1 MCLFRCYIWTNQV
14 FSKRLYIIWEVL
26 YSITWIP
33 WRSILVNI
41 NFHVIQFSLMSVFL
55 QNGMKTYILDICLF
69 SLFAKAIPEKVLKLS
84 KSYWLIFYRLVNFDI
99 HYREKLC
106 REELFNGSK
115 LRIFHKKCYHF
126 SPTVFFPIN
135 ILLFCHLQLRL
146 KPIRWNSN

>member
-55 QNGMKTYILDICLF
+55 QNGMKTYLLDICLF
-69 SLFAKAIPEKVLKLS
+69 SLFAKTIPEKVLKLS

-106 REELFNGSK
+106 REELFDGSK
-115 LRIFHKKCYHF
+115 WGYFIKNVMTFPRLYFSQLTFCYF
-126 SPTVFFPIN
+126 VI
-135 ILLFCHLQLRL
+135 
-146 KPIRWNSN
+146 SNFD

>member
-99 HYREKLC
+99 HYREKIC
-106 REELFNGSK
+106 REELFHGSK
-115 LRIFHKKCYHF
+115 WGYFIKNVIIF
-126 SPTVFFPIN
+126 
-135 ILLFCHLQLRL
+135 LRL
-146 KPIRWNSN
+146 YFSQLTFCYFAISNFD